1 MRKSLTL
8 LFVLIYAISNHALA
22 QDENKLVTLTASNQ
36 GESKE
41 AARQNAL
48 RTAIEQAFGAF
59 ISSKTEI
66 FNDQLVADQMAS
78 VANGNIQSYE
88 ILNEVK
94 LPDGRWSVTLKAIVS
109 VNKLTSFAQAKGIN
123 VEIKGS
129 LFACINLSS
138 NMSFE

>member
-1 MRKSLTL
+1 MIKSLTL

-129 LFACINLSS
+129 LFAINIKQ
-138 NMSFE
+138 

>member
-1 MRKSLTL
+1 MIKSLTL

-78 VANGNIQSYE
+78 VAYLDSQYSE
-88 ILNEVK
+88 PTPMHFLLKNE
-94 LPDGRWSVTLKAIVS
+94 L
-109 VNKLTSFAQAKGIN
+109 
-123 VEIKGS
+123 
-129 LFACINLSS
+129 INLHQSIPAS
-138 NMSFE
+138 ERLHPLTR

>member
-1 MRKSLTL
+1 MNMIKSLTL

-129 LFACINLSS
+129 LFAINIKQ
-138 NMSFE
+138 